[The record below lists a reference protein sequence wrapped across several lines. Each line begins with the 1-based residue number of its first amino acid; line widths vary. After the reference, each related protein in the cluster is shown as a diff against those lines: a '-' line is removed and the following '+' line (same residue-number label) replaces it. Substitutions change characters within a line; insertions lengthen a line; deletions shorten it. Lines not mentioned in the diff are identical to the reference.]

1 MFDGLGELTLA
12 VIVFMAVVAFSA
24 IITLITLFILIER
37 AVTRIV
43 DQVKNFITEFEIRH
57 ERK

>member
-43 DQVKNFITEFEIRH
+43 DQVNNFVTEFEIRH
-57 ERK
+57 DRK